1 MFFNYKYTEPVFR
14 PPSEAYSFIIQIMNG
29 CSQNTCRFCG
39 MYKTKELY
47 VNPIEKIKNDISCLP
62 SEFRFSVKKIFLA
75 DGDALY
81 AGKEYLFELLDI
93 IKVFFPN
100 TNRISAYATANSI
113 LRFTSEDIMY
123 MHSKKLRLF
132 YMGLESGSQKLLDY
146 VKKGNTVEQFIKA
159 CEIIHSGKSKI
170 SVTAILGLGGKLFT
184 KDHAIETA
192 YALNKC
198 FPEYFSLLTLIY
210 GGNQKYIESIDLLSK
225 REIFIEM
232 YNIIENININT
243 IFRSNHAS
251 NIININGTLQKDK
264 YTMLESLKDI
274 IHTSR
279 DIKKYNMPPSF
290 DNERGY

>member
-1 MFFNYKYTEPVFR
+1 MFFDYKYTDPVFR

-29 CSQNTCRFCG
+29 CSQNTCLFCG
-39 MYKTKELY
+39 MYKTKRLF
-47 VNPIEKIKNDISCLP
+47 VNPIEKIKKDISSLP
-62 SEFRFSVKKIFLA
+62 SEFRLSVKKIFLA

-81 AGKEYLFELLDI
+81 AEKKYIFELLDI

-113 LRFTSEDIMY
+113 LEFTSDDILY

-132 YMGLESGSQKLLDY
+132 YLGLESGSQKLLDY

-159 CEIIHSGKSKI
+159 CEIIHKGKSKI
-170 SVTAILGLGGKLFT
+170 SVTAILGLGGKFFT
-184 KDHAIETA
+184 KEHALETA
-192 YALNKC
+192 YAVNKC

-210 GGNQKYIESIDLLSK
+210 GGNDKYIQSIELLSR

-232 YNIIENININT
+232 YNIIENIDINT

-264 YTMLESLKDI
+264 SAMLETLKGI
-274 IHTSR
+274 IHRTQN
-279 DIKKYNMPPSF
+279 IKEYNMPPSF
-290 DNERGY
+290 DDERGY